1 MVQTMLDAFYFT
13 VLYTNIA
20 RNSQAENEYNRSM
33 TNATP
38 TLPTTT
44 IAFEYILSRVKTI
57 NTQPAVIIE
66 IAL

>member
-20 RNSQAENEYNRSM
+20 RHSQAENEYNRSM

-38 TLPTTT
+38 TLPTT